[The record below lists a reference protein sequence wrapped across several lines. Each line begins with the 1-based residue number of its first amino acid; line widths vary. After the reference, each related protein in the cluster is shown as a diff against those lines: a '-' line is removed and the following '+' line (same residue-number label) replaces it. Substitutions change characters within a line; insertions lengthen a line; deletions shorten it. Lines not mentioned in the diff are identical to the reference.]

1 MKLSNLGTSGYLYN
15 QSEVEGE
22 LDLLPGLDVLIKEED
37 SSYCIEL
44 HGRRVAGIYH
54 FPEAYGGTD
63 NDIHVHYADGGSE
76 PFKADAD
83 IPLALVKYTRTELE
97 NF

>member
-1 MKLSNLGTSGYLYN
+1 MKLSNLAVSSYLYN
-15 QSEVEGE
+15 QSKVEGE
-22 LDLLPGLDVLIKEED
+22 LDLLIGLDVLIKEED
-37 SSYCIEL
+37 SSYYIEL

-54 FPEAYGGTD
+54 FPEVYGGTD

-76 PFKADAD
+76 VFSADAD
-83 IPLALVKYTRTELE
+83 IPLTLVKYTRTELE